1 MQYKHFAAAAA
12 RIGRPTEGTMM
23 RILSFAAALSLILCT
38 SGSLSAADVDVGRT
52 LTERWCSSCHVVSD
66 SQSKATDQAPSFASI
81 AERPD
86 FNVDKLAFFLLDPH
100 PKMPN
105 MALSRAEAANIS
117 AYIATQK
124 RP

>member
-1 MQYKHFAAAAA
+1 
-12 RIGRPTEGTMM
+12 M
-23 RILSFAAALSLILCT
+23 RIFRFAMTLAFIPCTSLSLW
-38 SGSLSAADVDVGRT
+38 AADADNGKT
-52 LTERWCSSCHVVSD
+52 LTERWCSSCHVVSG
-66 SQSKATDQAPSFASI
+66 SQLKGTDLAPSFASI

-100 PKMPN
+100 PKMPD

>member
-1 MQYKHFAAAAA
+1 
-12 RIGRPTEGTMM
+12 M
-23 RILSFAAALSLILCT
+23 RIFPFAVALALIPLT
-38 SGSLSAADVDVGRT
+38 GGALWAADVENGQT

-66 SQSKATDQAPSFASI
+66 SQSKGTDLAPSFASI

-86 FNVDKLAFFLLDPH
+86 FNVEKLAFFLLDPH

>member
-1 MQYKHFAAAAA
+1 
-12 RIGRPTEGTMM
+12 M
-23 RILSFAAALSLILCT
+23 RILPFAAALALIPLT
-38 SGSLSAADVDVGRT
+38 SSALWAADVENGRT
-52 LTERWCSSCHVVSD
+52 LVERWCASCHVVSG
-66 SQSKATDQAPSFASI
+66 SQSKGTDMAPSFASI

-86 FNVDKLAFFLLDPH
+86 FSVDKLAFFLLDPH

-105 MALSRAEAANIS
+105 MALSRGEAANIS